1 METFIPILIAII
13 LFSISLFF
21 FIRSNQNQPNT
32 NKKKRQ
38 KFYTDKET
46 TPLIFHEINVYA
58 LIPISVLY
66 EILLFIIAML
76 SSEPDSTFYMIF
88 YLIVVPLHISLCYF
102 LAKFKPVGWYINN
115 ICIALVLI
123 DSLLLIGSLGL
134 SIEYYYDIENLLIEM
149 ISPIVR
155 IIMSI
160 LVFIYYY
167 KRKSLFIPSKERKT
181 EETTMIPLVDN
192 IENNENQEN
201 ITPTLNTSTKPKKFI
216 PIFVLSI
223 LCLSI
228 LCNIFLLYRTINLSN
243 MYEESRKNAKA
254 YYDAYLN
261 QKFEYDEIQ
270 SEYEFYHQYA
280 VITEVDSNT
289 YHCYGCEKLK
299 NKSFYIFNI
308 ENAYAQG
315 YYPCPV
321 CMKTSSN

>member
-1 METFIPILIAII
+1 METFILILIAII

-21 FIRSNQNQPNT
+21 FIRSSRNQPNT

-38 KFYTDKET
+38 KFYTDRET
-46 TPLIFHEINVYA
+46 TPLIFHETYVYA
-58 LIPISVLY
+58 MLPLGTLYGILQLIIAFFSSSSDSTYYMVFYLVLVPLNISVCY
-66 EILLFIIAML
+66 LL
-76 SSEPDSTFYMIF
+76 S
-88 YLIVVPLHISLCYF
+88 
-102 LAKFKPVGWYINN
+102 KFRPAGWYLNS
-115 ICIALVLI
+115 ICLAI
-123 DSLLLIGSLGL
+123 DFISSLLLIGM
-134 SIEYYYDIENLLIEM
+134 SIVFYSVGELLLLEM
-149 ISPIVR
+149 ISPIIR
-155 IIMSI
+155 IIISVLI
-160 LVFIYYY
+160 FIYYY

-270 SEYEFYHQYA
+270 SEYEFYHQHA
-280 VITEVDSNT
+280 VIAEVDSNT